1 MTYTIYQAS
10 SLRAMV
16 RQLLPCA
23 ESKNISDSNYCSLG
37 ILSRKKTANNGS
49 MDEESVFYAE
59 THQPSFCMGLGM
71 VLTTEEVMADN
82 QHCVKVLTRDL
93 DNALASFGQR
103 MVHMSLQE
111 EGDIM
116 LSSLETHD
124 ENSNTPSAFTSRIV
138 CVRGEKVDP
147 LTLPGNTKKTDTDCL
162 CSQEETERDTC
173 ILANKIELLD
183 SLRFSVPL
191 AATRGNG
198 LRKQGVLLNLSP
210 EKMHV
215 EGANQSM
222 YAIANSH
229 APWLQAPHRQHQCML
244 APDSV
249 RHLLSAL
256 SCYGEEQSL
265 TLTVSKHTADGQDT
279 LTVLCDLVMLIID
292 C

>member
-1 MTYTIYQAS
+1 MTHVIYQAS

-198 LRKQGVLLNLSP
+198 LRKQGVLLNLSRENARGGCQP
-210 EKMHV
+210 EYVRHSQQPRPLVAGTPPSAPMHV
-215 EGANQSM
+215 GTGQRATLAFGPLMLRRGAV
-222 YAIANSH
+222 AN
-229 APWLQAPHRQHQCML
+229 A
-244 APDSV
+244 DSLEAYRRRTGHPNRAV
-249 RHLLSAL
+249 
-256 SCYGEEQSL
+256 
-265 TLTVSKHTADGQDT
+265 
-279 LTVLCDLVMLIID
+279 
-292 C
+292 

>member
-1 MTYTIYQAS
+1 MTHVIYQAS

-37 ILSRKKTANNGS
+37 ILSRKQKEAD
-49 MDEESVFYAE
+49 DEECLLYME

-71 VLTTEEVMADN
+71 VLTTEDVKADN
-82 QHCVKVLTRDL
+82 QHCVRVLTRDL

-103 MVHMSLQE
+103 MVHMQLQDD
-111 EGDIM
+111 GDIM
-116 LSSLETHD
+116 LSTVETCD
-124 ENSNTPSAFTSRIV
+124 ENGNIPSASTRRMM
-138 CVRGEKVDP
+138 CVKGEKVEP
-147 LTLPGNTKKTDTDCL
+147 LTLPNDSKKSDSSCL
-162 CSQEETERDTC
+162 CGQEEKEHDTC
-173 ILANKIELLD
+173 ILANKVELLD

-198 LRKQGVLLNLSP
+198 LRRQGVLLELSP
-210 EKMHV
+210 ENMHV

-222 YAIANSH
+222 YAVANSR
-229 APWLQAPHRQHQCML
+229 APWLQAPRQQHQCML
-244 APDSV
+244 SPDSV

-256 SCYGEEQSL
+256 SCYGDEQSL
-265 TLTVSKHTADGQDT
+265 TMTVTQHTPDEQNT
-279 LTVLCDLVMLIID
+279 LTVQCDLVMMILD

>member
-16 RQLLPCA
+16 KQLLPCA

-37 ILSRKKTANNGS
+37 ILSRKKENA
-49 MDEESVFYAE
+49 DEEALFYAE

-71 VLTTEEVMADN
+71 VLTTEDVKADN
-82 QHCVKVLTRDL
+82 GHCVRVLTRDL

-103 MVHMSLQE
+103 MVYMQLQDD
-111 EGDIM
+111 GGIM
-116 LSSLETHD
+116 LSTVESLSEGDETPV
-124 ENSNTPSAFTSRIV
+124 PSTRRMVFV
-138 CVRGEKVDP
+138 QGEKVEP
-147 LTLPGNTKKTDTDCL
+147 LTLPDNQKKEDRGCI
-162 CSQEETERDTC
+162 CSGTVVERDTC
-173 ILANKIELLD
+173 ILANKVELLD

-198 LRKQGVLLNLSP
+198 LRKQGVLLELTP

-215 EGANQSM
+215 EGSNLSM
-222 YAIANSH
+222 YAMANSRD
-229 APWLQAPHRQHQCML
+229 PWLQAPRRQHQCML

-256 SCYGEEQSL
+256 SSYGEEQSL
-265 TLTVSKHTADGQDT
+265 TLTVSTREDNQST
-279 LTVLCDLVMLIID
+279 LTVLCDTVMVIMD